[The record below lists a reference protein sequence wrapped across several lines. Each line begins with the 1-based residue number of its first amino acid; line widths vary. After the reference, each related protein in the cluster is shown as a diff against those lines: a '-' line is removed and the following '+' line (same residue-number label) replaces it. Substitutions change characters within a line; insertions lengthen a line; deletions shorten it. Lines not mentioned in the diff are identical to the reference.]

1 VHDLAVLD
9 GNDRD
14 EAVVV
19 GGTGPDNVT
28 VYLVFDNHDTGIL
41 RSVRNE
47 RIRAMQ
53 DDVVAIAHIERHER
67 LTTIKS
73 LGPSWENISKLEHCV
88 VGNGIEIM
96 VTIDQ
101 ASQTL
106 LDYVEERVERSKG
119 RVLRISHNFAP
130 SLSMCRAK
138 ATAPEKERADEL

>member
-1 VHDLAVLD
+1 MVPPLDNLAVLD

-19 GGTGPDNVT
+19 GGTVPDYFA

-73 LGPSWENISKLEHCV
+73 LGPSWENVSKLEHRV
-88 VGNGIEIM
+88 VGNGIEIT
-96 VTIDQ
+96 VAVDQ
-101 ASQTL
+101 PARPCWTML
-106 LDYVEERVERSKG
+106 KKRVERSKG
-119 RVLRISHNFAP
+119 RVLRIS
-130 SLSMCRAK
+130 
-138 ATAPEKERADEL
+138 